1 MDFLILNLLLTKSG
15 GKMDSVL
22 NNLILEL
29 NRGTQVLMVLKLLNK
44 YEYGYSLLQKLN
56 DQNIDIEAG
65 TLYPLLRRLESQ
77 NLLDSKWDEAKI
89 RPRKYYIISEYGQ
102 QVLKELIKEWQKI
115 TQNINKILELEK

>member
-77 NLLDSKWDEAKI
+77 NLLDSKWDEEKV
-89 RPRKYYIISEYGQ
+89 RPRKYYIISEYGKE
-102 QVLKELIKEWQKI
+102 VLKELMKEWQKI
-115 TQNINKILELEK
+115 TENINKILELEK

>member
-1 MDFLILNLLLTKSG
+1 
-15 GKMDSVL
+15 MDSIL

-44 YEYGYSLLQKLN
+44 YEYGYSLLKKLN

-77 NLLDSKWDEAKI
+77 NLLDSKWDEKKV

-102 QVLKELIKEWQKI
+102 KVLKDLMKEWQKI
-115 TQNINKILELEK
+115 TENINKILELEK